1 MTSFNIKYLKS
12 FRDRHGR
19 QRHYLRK
26 PGCKGIALPGSPG
39 SAEFMEAYYAGME
52 VPRPIG
58 AGKSPP
64 GSLSSIIAAYYES
77 AEFRTL
83 KPQTQANYRNI
94 LDRFRTT
101 HGGKPARLLQ
111 ARHLKAILDG
121 MIDKPSAAR
130 NLLKRL
136 RGVFSFA
143 ADRGLIAFD
152 PTVGVKLPIV
162 RTAGFRAWT
171 DDDIERFRSHW
182 PNGSRARLAL
192 ELLLFTGQRRS
203 DVVRMGRQHVR
214 EGAIHVTQKKTGTHL
229 SIPIHP
235 ILGAELDRLPKTNL
249 TFVMTAQGKPM
260 SEAGF
265 TQWFVECAQA
275 AGLPERSG
283 PHLGEC

>member
-1 MTSFNIKYLKS
+1 
-12 FRDRHGR
+12 
-19 QRHYLRK
+19 
-26 PGCKGIALPGSPG
+26 
-39 SAEFMEAYYAGME
+39 
-52 VPRPIG
+52 
-58 AGKSPP
+58 
-64 GSLSSIIAAYYES
+64 
-77 AEFRTL
+77 
-83 KPQTQANYRNI
+83 
-94 LDRFRTT
+94 
-101 HGGKPARLLQ
+101 
-111 ARHLKAILDG
+111 LKAILDG

-283 PHLGEC
+283 PHGLRKAAGRMLAEAGCSALEIAAITGHASLKEVERYTKSAQQAKLARSAISRVAADNRA